1 MDVNLEYYKIF
12 YYVGKLGSITHAAE
26 ALHLSQP
33 AVSQGIKNL
42 ERALGSPVFVRVGKG
57 VRLTMEGQMLYQYI
71 SSAYEEILMGER
83 KFRQMQNLETGEIRI
98 GASDMTLRYFI
109 LPFLEIF
116 HERFPNIKIS
126 VTNAPTPETL
136 KNMQAGKIDFGVISA
151 PFQVQ
156 ESYQI
161 QTVRKIRDVFV
172 VGEKYKAYAKQQMD
186 FKDLLKIPYVCLEG
200 QTSTK
205 KYVTS
210 YLKERDVVL
219 QPELEL
225 ANSDMLVSFVQKG
238 FGVANIVEDFVL
250 EGEQKKLLFRLK
262 FPEVIPERE
271 ICVVYD
277 KKYPLSASAKKM
289 LEVMQ
294 EQI

>member
-12 YYVGKLGSITHAAE
+12 YYVGKMGSITHAAE

-42 ERALGSPVFVRVGKG
+42 EKALGSPVFVRIGKG
-57 VRLTMEGQMLYQYI
+57 VRLTMEGEILFRYI
-71 SSAYEEILMGER
+71 STAYEEILMGER

-109 LPFLEIF
+109 LPYLEIF
-116 HERFPNIKIS
+116 HERFPNVKIS
-126 VTNAPTPETL
+126 VSNAPTPETL
-136 KNMQAGKIDFGVISA
+136 KNMQAGIIDFGVISA
-151 PFQVQ
+151 PFQIQ

-172 VGEKYKAYAKQQMD
+172 VGEKYKEYARKQMEYQ
-186 FKDLLKIPYVCLEG
+186 DLVKIPYVCLEG
-200 QTSTK
+200 QTSTQ

-210 YLKERDVVL
+210 FLRERDVNL

-238 FGVANIVEDFVL
+238 FGVANIVEDFVM
-250 EGEQKKLLFRLK
+250 EGERKNLLYRLQFQEK
-262 FPEVIPERE
+262 IPERE

-289 LEVMQ
+289 LEIM
-294 EQI
+294 EEKI

>member
-116 HERFPNIKIS
+116 HECFPNIKIS

-262 FPEVIPERE
+262 FPEAIPERE

>member
-57 VRLTMEGQMLYQYI
+57 VRLTMEGRMLYQYI

-262 FPEVIPERE
+262 FPEAIPERE

>member
-186 FKDLLKIPYVCLEG
+186 FKDLLNIPYVCLEG

>member
-26 ALHLSQP
+26 TLHLSQP

-42 ERALGSPVFVRVGKG
+42 EKALGSPVFVRVGKG
-57 VRLTMEGQMLYQYI
+57 VRLTMEGQILYQYI
-71 SSAYEEILMGER
+71 SVAYEEILMGER

-151 PFQVQ
+151 PFQIQ

-172 VGEKYKAYAKQQMD
+172 VGEKYREYADRQMD

-238 FGVANIVEDFVL
+238 FGVANIVEDFIL
-250 EGEQKKLLFRLK
+250 EGEHKNLLFRLQ
-262 FPEVIPERE
+262 FPETIPERE

-294 EQI
+294 EKI

>member
-1 MDVNLEYYKIF
+1 
-12 YYVGKLGSITHAAE
+12 
-26 ALHLSQP
+26 
-33 AVSQGIKNL
+33 
-42 ERALGSPVFVRVGKG
+42 
-57 VRLTMEGQMLYQYI
+57 
-71 SSAYEEILMGER
+71 
-83 KFRQMQNLETGEIRI
+83 
-98 GASDMTLRYFI
+98 
-109 LPFLEIF
+109 
-116 HERFPNIKIS
+116 
-126 VTNAPTPETL
+126 
-136 KNMQAGKIDFGVISA
+136 MQAGKIDFGVISA
-151 PFQVQ
+151 PFQIQ

-172 VGEKYKAYAKQQMD
+172 VGEKYREYADRQMD

-238 FGVANIVEDFVL
+238 FGVANIVEDFIL
-250 EGEQKKLLFRLK
+250 EGEHKNLLFRLQ
-262 FPEVIPERE
+262 FPETIPERE

-294 EQI
+294 KKI

>member
-262 FPEVIPERE
+262 FPEAIPERE

>member
-109 LPFLEIF
+109 LPFLEVF

-262 FPEVIPERE
+262 FPEAIPERE